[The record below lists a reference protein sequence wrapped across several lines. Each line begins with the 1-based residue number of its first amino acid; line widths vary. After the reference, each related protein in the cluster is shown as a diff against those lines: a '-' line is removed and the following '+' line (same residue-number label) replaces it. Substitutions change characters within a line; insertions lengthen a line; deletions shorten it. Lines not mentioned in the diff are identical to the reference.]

1 MTKDLRERLEKAR
14 ASPDGPDP
22 VVRDLKERLEA
33 VQCDLLPIRKQK
45 DLLELLMELIS
56 TDSPEKIKELL
67 NKARELL
74 RDANWLHD
82 LHVPRVDLVTNP
94 ANMRPFLVVKSE
106 DPFDDP
112 EPSVPEIVVDPVEK
126 DLAAFDPDRLQ
137 IDFDPRELE
146 LSFDPSSL
154 DLEEP
159 AP

>member
-1 MTKDLRERLEKAR
+1 
-14 ASPDGPDP
+14 
-22 VVRDLKERLEA
+22 
-33 VQCDLLPIRKQK
+33 
-45 DLLELLMELIS
+45 MELIS

-112 EPSVPEIVVDPVEK
+112 EPSVPEIVVDPIEK